1 VTGTEGEVFMNEKL
15 LILLGTWILCDAI
28 FSLYTYLGKEGF
40 KENMIR
46 GIRLWVGM
54 VIIYMG
60 FFR

>member
-1 VTGTEGEVFMNEKL
+1 MNEKL
-15 LILLGTWILCDAI
+15 LIFLGTWILCDAI